1 MWSRR
6 PTQALRPKRTT
17 TITTTTTTED
27 KRQFTTANAG
37 YDDDDDQGKD
47 DPSPSLITTSNVP
60 PLRQTKRRSVRK
72 ITNRSS
78 LFVSEHATRSH
89 RSILE
94 YLHSN
99 GFAES
104 FKSLS
109 SETGI
114 NHTPDPKSKYNGLL
128 EKKWT
133 SVIRLQKKAC
143 CPPFYASCGA

>member
-1 MWSRR
+1 MLSLHTCSPLDCW
-6 PTQALRPKRTT
+6 ALKPKR
-17 TITTTTTTED
+17 IATTTTDD
-27 KRQFTTANAG
+27 KRQLTQPTPATTTA
-37 YDDDDDQGKD
+37 KIKTT
-47 DPSPSLITTSNVP
+47 PPLPLIEANNVP
-60 PLRQTKRRSVRK
+60 PLRQTKGRSVRQLLCFL
-72 ITNRSS
+72 S
-78 LFVSEHATRSH
+78 LFISEHDASSH

-104 FKSLS
+104 FKSLA

-133 SVIRLQKKAC
+133 SVIRLQKKVR
-143 CPPFYASCGA
+143 F